1 MAVDNTA
8 EIYTQL
14 NTTLAVKKTFDQL
27 QNCLDGILDTKEI
40 TDDNNMAMM
49 EHFVQIN
56 NHMKRLEKIK
66 NQVY

>member
-14 NTTLAVKKTFDQL
+14 NTTLAVKKAFDQL
-27 QNCLDGILDTKEI
+27 QHCLDGILDTKEI
-40 TDDNNMAMM
+40 TDENNMTMM

-56 NHMKRLEKIK
+56 NHVKRLAYIK